1 MSHYFDLTYVKI
13 SKQMLKIIFD
23 TLTAKKFI
31 IAFDIQGRNQK
42 LYHGKAHQKWKIK
55 TSDLV
60 TLQIAKNKSADQTV
74 HMRRLICVFVVHKQ
88 YR

>member
-1 MSHYFDLTYVKI
+1 MPQFPDFACVNIT
-13 SKQMLKIIFD
+13 KQMLKIIFD

-42 LYHGKAHQKWKIK
+42 LYHGEANQKWKIK
-55 TSDLV
+55 TSGLV
-60 TLQIAKNKSADQTV
+60 TLQIANNKGAHQTV

-88 YR
+88 